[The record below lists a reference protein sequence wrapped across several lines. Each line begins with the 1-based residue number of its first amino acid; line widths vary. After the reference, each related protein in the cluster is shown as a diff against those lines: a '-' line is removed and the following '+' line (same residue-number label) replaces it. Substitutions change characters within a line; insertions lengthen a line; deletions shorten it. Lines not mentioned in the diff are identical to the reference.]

1 MIPLAKRSRL
11 AVYRSG
17 TEGDELGCRRDEQRP
32 QESIIDIRQPFL
44 APIFVLVRVHRVRRA
59 HRFSPSSSHWHAAR
73 KQNAKTD
80 APAKKTRT
88 STSCFRIGRICSTGQ
103 HERGHLKRAHEARGV
118 LYCAYEAHGA
128 GKTVLRGSQ
137 TTEAKLPAVG
147 ACARSR
153 HAGIY
158 ACRTQWHFSRSRD
171 VTVSLCKLVDSWSR
185 RSGRISGLP
194 MSQCGLV
201 AVPILHMKR
210 TPTLS

>member
-1 MIPLAKRSRL
+1 LDAVVTSSGRKSPLL
-11 AVYRSG
+11 
-17 TEGDELGCRRDEQRP
+17 TFD
-32 QESIIDIRQPFL
+32 
-44 APIFVLVRVHRVRRA
+44 
-59 HRFSPSSSHWHAAR
+59 SPSSPRFSFLFEFTEFAALTGFLR
-73 KQNAKTD
+73 VRVTGTPRAS
-80 APAKKTRT
+80 KTRKPM
-88 STSCFRIGRICSTGQ
+88 R
-103 HERGHLKRAHEARGV
+103 ERGHLKRAHEARGV

-158 ACRTQWHFSRSRD
+158 ARRTQWHFSTSRD